1 MAVPTV
7 GLVSGDKMPMFGL
20 GTWKSKP
27 GEVRSAVKHAINI
40 GYRHIDGAAAYFN
53 EIEVGEG
60 IKDAL
65 NENTGLKREDLFIVS
80 KLPIT
85 DADPKHVE
93 SSCRE
98 TLTDLGL
105 EYLDLYLIHWP
116 ISWKHH
122 DVRSPAMF
130 AKNEDG
136 SFPFD
141 YEQHPTQTWLAME
154 DLVRKGLVR
163 NIGVSNFNS
172 QQIEDILKKGK
183 VRNTHI
189 FQKMFMRFK
198 YI

>member
-7 GLVSGDKMPMFGL
+7 GLISGDKMPMFGL

-53 EIEVGEG
+53 ETEVGQG

-65 NENTGLKREDLFIVS
+65 NENTGLIREDLFIVS
-80 KLPIT
+80 KLPIF

-154 DLVRKGLVR
+154 DLV
-163 NIGVSNFNS
+163 
-172 QQIEDILKKGK
+172 KKRPG
-183 VRNTHI
+183 
-189 FQKMFMRFK
+189 
-198 YI
+198 

>member
-7 GLVSGDKMPMFGL
+7 GLISGDKMPMFGL

-27 GEVRSAVKHAINI
+27 GEVRSAVKHAINT

-53 EIEVGEG
+53 ETEVGQG

-85 DADPKHVE
+85 DADPKYVE

-141 YEQHPTQTWLAME
+141 YEQHPTRTWLAME

-172 QQIEDILKKGK
+172 QQIEDILKMGK
-183 VRNTHI
+183 VGSVYDI
-189 FQKMFMRFK
+189 
-198 YI
+198 